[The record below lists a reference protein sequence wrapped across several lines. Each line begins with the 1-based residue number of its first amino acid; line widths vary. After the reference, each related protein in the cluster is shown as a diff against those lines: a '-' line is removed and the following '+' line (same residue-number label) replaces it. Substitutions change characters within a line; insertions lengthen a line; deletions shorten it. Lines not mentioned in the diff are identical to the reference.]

1 MPDRPVNFLIRFPD
15 AARSKLR
22 LFWFRLLGVRING
35 YIWMRRVRIPRNPWD
50 VSLDRCLLD
59 DDVVLLSSGD
69 RRTDGQARIH
79 IGPGCY
85 FNRFVFVD
93 ASERIEFGPRCMVG
107 PFVYITDHD
116 HGTAKGTPVGQQ
128 PLVGAPVTFGE
139 DVWIG
144 THAVILKGVTVGD
157 GAVIAAGA
165 VVTKDVPANA
175 IVAGVPA
182 RVIGER
188 KPPEG
193 GGPAAGPSR

>member
-1 MPDRPVNFLIRFPD
+1 MTDRLINFLIRFPA

-22 LFWFRLLGVRING
+22 VLRFKLLGVRING
-35 YIWMRRVRIPRNPWD
+35 YCWMRRVRIPRNPWD
-50 VSLDRCLLD
+50 ISLDRCLLD
-59 DDVVLLSSGD
+59 DDVVLLSVGD
-69 RRTDGQARIH
+69 RRPDGQPRIL

-85 FNRFVFVD
+85 FNRFAFVD

-107 PFVYITDHD
+107 PFAYVTDHD
-116 HGTAKGTPVGQQ
+116 HGMAKGVPVGQQ
-128 PLVGAPVTFGE
+128 PLVSAPVKIGE

-144 THAVILKGVTVGD
+144 THAVILKGVTIGD

-175 IVAGVPA
+175 IVGGVPA

-188 KPPEG
+188 K
-193 GGPAAGPSR
+193 